1 MPAADG
7 FQPGTRKSKIRLNQ
21 IGIIAALLPEAACL
35 TREPIAPR
43 TLIRLGTNISL
54 YVSGMGAER
63 AADAARAMVQA
74 GMDVLVSW
82 GTAGAVA
89 AHLHAGDLCV
99 PEAILGFDDQ
109 VYQTAKHWR
118 SSVVNKLV
126 DCPCDI
132 YLGQM
137 ADAVRVLTTADEKTG
152 ITERNKSVIAVDM
165 ESAAI
170 AAVAGDTEKPFI
182 VIRVISDAAGTV
194 IPDIAIKI
202 SDPFG
207 RVRLTRLLSQTLTR
221 PLQIPGLI
229 KLALDYGKAARTMRW
244 IGERLPEVFS

>member
-1 MPAADG
+1 M
-7 FQPGTRKSKIRLNQ
+7 NQ

-89 AHLHAGDLCV
+89 PHLHAGDLCV
-99 PEAILGFDDQ
+99 PEAILGFDGK

-118 SSVVNKLV
+118 NSVVNKLV

-137 ADAVRVLTTADEKTG
+137 ADAMRVLTTAEEKTG

-170 AAVAGDTEKPFI
+170 ATVAREKEKPYI
-182 VIRVISDAAGTV
+182 VIRVISDAAGMV
-194 IPDIAIKI
+194 IPEIAIKI
-202 SDPFG
+202 SDQYG
-207 RVRLTRLLSQTLTR
+207 RVRIARLLVQTLTN

-229 KLALDYGKAARTMRW
+229 RLARGYREATRTMRW
-244 IGERLPEVFS
+244 IGARLPEIFS

>member
-1 MPAADG
+1 M
-7 FQPGTRKSKIRLNQ
+7 NQ
-21 IGIIAALLPEAACL
+21 IGIIAALQPEAACL
-35 TREPIAPR
+35 TREVIALE
-43 TLIRLGTNISL
+43 TLIRLDTNLSL
-54 YVSGMGAER
+54 YVCGMGAER
-63 AADAARAMVQA
+63 ATNGARIMVQA

-82 GTAGAVA
+82 GTAGAIA
-89 AHLHAGDLCV
+89 THLHAGDLCM
-99 PEAILGFDDQ
+99 PEAILGFDDR

-118 SSVVNKLV
+118 NSVVNKLV

-137 ADAVRVLTTADEKTG
+137 ADAMRVLTTAEEKTG

-170 AAVAGDTEKPFI
+170 AEVACASEKPYI
-182 VIRVISDAAGTV
+182 VIRVISDTAGMV

-202 SDPFG
+202 TDPFG
-207 RVRLTRLLSQTLTR
+207 RVRLARLLHQTLTN

-229 KLALDYGKAARTMRW
+229 KLALGYRKAAITMRW
-244 IGERLPEVFS
+244 IGERLPNVFS

>member
-1 MPAADG
+1 M
-7 FQPGTRKSKIRLNQ
+7 NQ
-21 IGIIAALLPEAACL
+21 IGIIAALLPEASCL
-35 TREPIAPR
+35 TREPITPK
-43 TLIRLGTNISL
+43 TLIRLDTNLSL
-54 YVSGMGAER
+54 YVCGMGGER

-137 ADAVRVLTTADEKTG
+137 ADAMRVLTTAEEKAG
-152 ITERNKSVIAVDM
+152 INERNKSVIAVDM

-170 AAVAGDTEKPFI
+170 AAVAGDTEKPFL
-182 VIRVISDAAGTV
+182 VIRVISDTAGTV

-202 SDPFG
+202 TDPYG
-207 RVRLTRLLSQTLTR
+207 RVRPAKLLLQTLTS

-229 KLALDYGKAARTMRW
+229 KLAAGYRKAAHTMRW
-244 IGERLPEVFS
+244 IGARLPEVFS